1 MQIPFDIGMEIP
13 VDITIDV
20 DLIHKRTCVLVA
32 VVKHGDIDG
41 ICGDLMTFEKLKSL
55 DDVLCVE
62 DYNYY

>member
-1 MQIPFDIGMEIP
+1 MQIPFDIDMEIP

-20 DLIHKRTCVLVA
+20 DLIHKRTHALVA

-41 ICGDLMTFEKLKSL
+41 ICGDLMTFEKLKLL
-55 DDVLCVE
+55 DDLLCVE